1 MASEI
6 DYRTLDMKDALDLA
20 ILIEEEARERYE
32 EFVLQME
39 ETRSDDAA
47 AFFRTMAEY
56 ESKHGRALAERRRKL
71 FGASPSR
78 VTRSMV
84 WEEEAPAYETVRAFL
99 TAREAMTVALGA
111 ERKAKT
117 FFEGVL
123 PHVKDASVS
132 SLIDELRREEITHEA
147 LVERELAKLPPP
159 SDAATAADYA
169 DEPVAQ

>member
-1 MASEI
+1 MASEL
-6 DYRTLDMKDALDLA
+6 DYSTLEMKDALDLA

-39 ETRSDDAA
+39 ETRSDEAA
-47 AFFRTMAEY
+47 AFFRTMARY
-56 ESKHGRALAERRRKL
+56 ETKHGRALAERRQKM
-71 FGASPSR
+71 FGNAPCR
-78 VTRSMV
+78 VSRSMV
-84 WEEEAPAYETVRAFL
+84 WEEEAPAYESVRAFL
-99 TAREAMTVALGA
+99 TAREAMLVALEA

-123 PHVKDASVS
+123 PHAKDSAVAS
-132 SLIDELRREEITHEA
+132 LLDELRREEITHEA

-159 SDAATAADYA
+159 PAVGAEDYA